1 MSLFGLGLFPDSE
14 EPPELLG
21 ELPALDLDLEEPD
34 VEEPDV
40 LADPDFPFERDDPAA
55 FLFFSGSGP
64 LKKSRIDFGVNFS
77 FGSFSA
83 SLSISSRSMFGPAL
97 K

>member
-21 ELPALDLDLEEPD
+21 ELPALDLDL
-34 VEEPDV
+34 EEPDV

-64 LKKSRIDFGVNFS
+64 LKKSRIDFGVNFP